1 MDERQKTIAA
11 LTIIASVCVLV
22 IIIIGILISGKKVIS
37 PVPDEGAIK
46 VIFISPTMVPVVAE
60 ETPTPESTPMPTKK
74 VDITPTRKP
83 TAVPTV
89 QMTPTKTVTPTKSTT
104 PTSGTTPT
112 PTP

>member
-1 MDERQKTIAA
+1 MDDRQKTIAA

-60 ETPTPESTPMPTKK
+60 ETPTPESTIAPTKK
-74 VDITPTRKP
+74 AEVTPTRKP
-83 TAVPTV
+83 SASPTAQT
-89 QMTPTKTVTPTKSTT
+89 TPSKTVTPTKAVT
-104 PTSGTTPT
+104 PTIGTTPT